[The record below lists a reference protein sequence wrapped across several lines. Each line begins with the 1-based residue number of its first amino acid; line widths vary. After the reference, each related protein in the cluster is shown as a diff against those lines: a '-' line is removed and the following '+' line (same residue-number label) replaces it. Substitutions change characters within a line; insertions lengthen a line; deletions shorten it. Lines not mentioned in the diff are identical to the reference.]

1 MRTMR
6 DIELIE
12 DPAVAAAALDPIR
25 SRLLAELATPG
36 SAANLATRI
45 GLPRQKVNY
54 HLRALEERGL
64 VRVTEERRHGGLTE
78 RVLEATAA
86 SYIVS
91 PAALG
96 KRALAARYLIA
107 LAARML
113 REVAQLD
120 AKQDTLGLDAEIKFA
135 TPDDRAAFAS
145 ELTETVTRLVSK
157 YHDDAGRAHRLVIA
171 THPIQEPSR
180 ET

>member
-1 MRTMR
+1 MR

-25 SRLLAELATPG
+25 SRLLAELAIPG
-36 SAANLATRI
+36 SAANLAARV

-54 HLRALEERGL
+54 HLRALEDRGL
-64 VRVTEERRHGGLTE
+64 VEVTEERRHGGLTE
-78 RVLEATAA
+78 RVLQATAA

-96 KRALAARYLIA
+96 KRALSARYLIT

-113 REVAQLD
+113 REVARLD
-120 AKQDTLGLDAEIKFA
+120 PNQDTLGLDAEIKFRS
-135 TPDDRAAFAS
+135 PDDRAAFAE

-157 YHDDAGRAHRLVIA
+157 YHDDEGRPHRLVIA
-171 THPIQEPSR
+171 THPIPGGTQ
-180 ET
+180 

>member
-1 MRTMR
+1 MR

-25 SRLLAELATPG
+25 SQLLAELATPG
-36 SAANLATRI
+36 SAASLAARV

-54 HLRALEERGL
+54 HLRALEDRGL
-64 VRVTEERRHGGLTE
+64 VEVTEERRHGGLTE
-78 RVLEATAA
+78 RVLQATAA

-96 KRALAARYLIA
+96 KRALSARYLIA

-113 REVAQLD
+113 REVARLD
-120 AKQDTLGLDAEIKFA
+120 ARQDTLGLDAEIKFKS
-135 TPDDRAAFAS
+135 PDDRAAFAS
-145 ELTETVTRLVSK
+145 ELTETVARLVSK
-157 YHDDAGRAHRLVIA
+157 YHDDAGKPHRLVVA
-171 THPIQEPSR
+171 THPIPGGAQ
-180 ET
+180 